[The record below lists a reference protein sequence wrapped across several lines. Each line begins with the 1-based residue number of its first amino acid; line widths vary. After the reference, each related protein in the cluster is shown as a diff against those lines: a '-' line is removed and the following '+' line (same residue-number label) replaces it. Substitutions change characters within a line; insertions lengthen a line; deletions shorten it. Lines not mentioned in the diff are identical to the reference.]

1 MSVSHNIH
9 PATHEDLSSDIQV
22 AAFVVEGF
30 AQIVDGQAVVGVY
43 LIDINLNEY
52 LWHNEYK
59 ASLSDHAE
67 DEVPPVSQILHDI
80 HASVSN

>member
-1 MSVSHNIH
+1 VSVSHDLH
-9 PATHEDLSSDIQV
+9 PTTHEDLPSDIQI

-43 LIDINLNEY
+43 LFDINLNEY

-59 ASLSDHAE
+59 ASLSEHAE
-67 DEVPPVSQILHDI
+67 DEGPLVSQIVHDI